1 MGNGLL
7 LDANIYCGDFE
18 GEGNKEIKT
27 SQSGSVLFP
36 QAWSSRSIV
45 NLLHTSC
52 FQVRPTQAT
61 CTFFCLC
68 KEANFKFCF

>member
-7 LDANIYCGDFE
+7 LDANIHCGDYE
-18 GEGNKEIKT
+18 GEGNKGIKT
-27 SQSGSVLFP
+27 GQSGCVFL
-36 QAWSSRSIV
+36 QAWSSRSIA

-52 FQVRPTQAT
+52 FQGRPTQAT